1 MPENYITTQT
11 EKGNISISE
20 DVIATIAATA
30 IAEVDGI
37 AGMSGSAGQELGE
50 LIGVKSI
57 AKGIRV
63 GFADDQVLV
72 DAAVL
77 VSQGKSITAV
87 AENAQRAVTAAVEA
101 MTGLKSL
108 VNVQVNGVAFE
119 K

>member
-1 MPENYITTQT
+1 MPENYITTRT
-11 EKGNISISE
+11 EKGSISISE
-20 DVIATIAATA
+20 DVIAAIAGTA

-50 LIGVKSI
+50 LIGVHNT

-63 GFADDQVLV
+63 SFEEDTVQV

-77 VSQGKSITAV
+77 VQQGKSITAI
-87 AENAQRAVTAAVEA
+87 AEQAQKVVTAAIESV
-101 MTGLKSL
+101 TGLPCA
-108 VNVQVNGVAFE
+108 VHIHVTGVAFE